1 MNTHIYHNLWQ
12 ISIDSNKIHSIPEIF
27 YQHRKNDFTL
37 YPIKDM
43 MIYCISSDIIILTN
57 KINYNETQETF
68 TLGQNYSENIR
79 HYNLPFLLHLDIH
92 IPSFYKNNQCSE
104 LNHVFT
110 KIIQYIS

>member
-1 MNTHIYHNLWQ
+1 
-12 ISIDSNKIHSIPEIF
+12 
-27 YQHRKNDFTL
+27 
-37 YPIKDM
+37 M

-92 IPSFYKNNQCSE
+92 IPSFYKNNQC
-104 LNHVFT
+104 T
-110 KIIQYIS
+110 IITDSCQASIFASKTYAWS